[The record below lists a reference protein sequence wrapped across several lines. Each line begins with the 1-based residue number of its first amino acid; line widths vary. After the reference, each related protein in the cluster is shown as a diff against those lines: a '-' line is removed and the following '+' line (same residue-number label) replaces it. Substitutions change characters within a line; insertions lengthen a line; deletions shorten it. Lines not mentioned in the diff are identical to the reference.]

1 MVAVLP
7 KNHANRRKVI
17 LVCMVDS
24 VHTARWLNMFSNE
37 DIDFFLL
44 PSTPN
49 RKIHTEIKTLIVNS
63 PSQNS
68 SVTVI
73 PLSGKLSIPFWGVDF
88 ILSNWL
94 RGLILNLYIRRIA
107 PDYVHALE
115 LNHGGYILSRAT
127 SIGVDDETKLIATN
141 WGSDIFWFQR
151 YPRHLR
157 KIKRLLTQIDF
168 YSAECSRDIELAS
181 KYGFSGVAHAVFPN
195 AGGFTEQI
203 LTEPATLTS
212 ERKLILVKG
221 YESFVGRASVA
232 LSAIELISDQVR
244 NFEIVVYSANKKTS
258 KLVYSLN
265 KRENLNIKVFP
276 KKKLSHDEMLIL
288 FKRARV
294 YVGISLS
301 DGISTSLL
309 EAMIGGAFP
318 IQTNTS
324 CADEWITNG
333 VTGLLV
339 NPDSSEISEAL
350 LFAIK
355 NDSTVDFAAEI
366 NAETAKKKLEIG
378 FINEKAKKFYTV

>member
-1 MVAVLP
+1 
-7 KNHANRRKVI
+7 
-17 LVCMVDS
+17 MVDS

-44 PSTPN
+44 RSTPN
-49 RKIHTEIKTLIVNS
+49 RKVHTEIKKLIVTS
-63 PSQNS
+63 RSQNS

-73 PLSGKLSIPFWGVDF
+73 PLSGKLSIPLWGIDF
-88 ILSNWL
+88 MFSNWL

-115 LNHGGYILSRAT
+115 LNHGGYILSLAK
-127 SIGVDDETKLIATN
+127 SIGVDDEPKLIATN

-157 KIKRLLTQIDF
+157 KIRRLLTQIDF

-181 KYGFSGVAHAVFPN
+181 KYGFSGVAHEVFPN

-258 KLVYSLN
+258 KLVQGLN
-265 KRENLNIKVFP
+265 KKENLNIKVFP
-276 KKKLSHDEMLIL
+276 KKKLSHDEMLNL

-309 EAMIGGAFP
+309 EAIATGAFP
-318 IQTNTS
+318 IQTDTS
-324 CADEWITNG
+324 CANEWIING
-333 VTGLLV
+333 KT
-339 NPDSSEISEAL
+339 
-350 LFAIK
+350 
-355 NDSTVDFAAEI
+355 
-366 NAETAKKKLEIG
+366 G
-378 FINEKAKKFYTV
+378 FIVKPEVLQVSESICIALDNDELVDRAQIVNQQTSKERLGDLAISAKALSFYKN

>member
-1 MVAVLP
+1 
-7 KNHANRRKVI
+7 
-17 LVCMVDS
+17 
-24 VHTARWLNMFSNE
+24 MFSNE

-49 RKIHTEIKTLIVNS
+49 RKIHTEIKKLIVTS
-63 PSQNS
+63 WSQNS

-73 PLSGKLSIPFWGVDF
+73 PLSGKLSIPFWGVDL

-115 LNHGGYILSRAT
+115 LNHGGYILSRAK

-141 WGSDIFWFQR
+141 WGSDIYWFQR
-151 YPRHLR
+151 YSRHLR
-157 KIKRLLTQIDF
+157 KIRTLLTQIDF
-168 YSAECSRDIELAS
+168 YSAECNRDIELAS
-181 KYGFSGVAHAVFPN
+181 KYGFSGVTHEVFPN

-212 ERKLILVKG
+212 ARKLILVKG

-258 KLVYSLN
+258 KLVYGLN

-276 KKKLSHDEMLIL
+276 KKKLSHDEMLSL

-309 EAMIGGAFP
+309 ESIATGAFP
-318 IQTNTS
+318 IQTDTS
-324 CADEWITNG
+324 CANEWIING
-333 VTGLLV
+333 KT
-339 NPDSSEISEAL
+339 
-350 LFAIK
+350 
-355 NDSTVDFAAEI
+355 
-366 NAETAKKKLEIG
+366 G
-378 FINEKAKKFYTV
+378 FIVKPEVLQVSESICIALDNDELVDRAQIVNQQTSKERLGDLAISAKALSFYKN